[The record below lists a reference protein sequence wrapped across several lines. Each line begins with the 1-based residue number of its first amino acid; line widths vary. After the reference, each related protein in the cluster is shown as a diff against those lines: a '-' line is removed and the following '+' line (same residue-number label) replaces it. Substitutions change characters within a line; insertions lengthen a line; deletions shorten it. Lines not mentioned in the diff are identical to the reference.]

1 MLVDLHP
8 TFIETHVKFATLN
21 KIIIVYHLLIVPKDR

>member
-8 TFIETHVKFATLN
+8 TFIETHVKFVTLN
-21 KIIIVYHLLIVPKDR
+21 KIIIAYHSLIMPKDR